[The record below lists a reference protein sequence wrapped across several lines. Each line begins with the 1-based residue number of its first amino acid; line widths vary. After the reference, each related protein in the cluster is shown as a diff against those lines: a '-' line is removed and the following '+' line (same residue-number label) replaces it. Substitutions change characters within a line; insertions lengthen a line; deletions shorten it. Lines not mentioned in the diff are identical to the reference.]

1 MEHPEKIGKY
11 QIKRELGRGAMG
23 IVYEAF
29 DPLIERTV
37 AIKTILKSNIEKTE
51 VDETFKRF
59 RREARAA
66 GRLSHPKIVSIYEYG
81 EDDEMAFIAMELVKG
96 KELKEFFDND
106 QRFSIGESIR
116 IVLQLLDALDYSH
129 SRNVVH
135 RDIKPA
141 NILITGDGQLKI
153 ADFGIAKIDSSN
165 LTQVGVVL
173 GTPTYMSPE
182 QFMGH
187 EVDHRTD
194 LYACGVI
201 LYQFLTGERPFSG
214 SVITIMH
221 QAVNKETPL
230 PSSINPDVSKELDSV
245 VRKAMSKRKEDRFQS
260 ASEFMLALKTA
271 AQPIAEG
278 DKTHRLIPISSKP
291 DDETTLIMPSSFAAS
306 TPVDSTD
313 MRRLA
318 EIETWQHITN
328 SQSVADF
335 VQYLSEFP
343 SGEFADLARLRIV
356 SLEKLAAEQ
365 KEAEKQARLKKEA
378 LARAALQE
386 KRRKEVEQQKAL
398 EKAQLLAHAQADVE
412 AKRQVELASKARL
425 AQQIAEIKRKTVYI
439 KASDSAKLENASEE
453 RSQRAKNLTDSMS
466 DRAKKFTDIVS
477 ERESSSEL
485 ERKIQLEAK
494 RELEE
499 KIQRKKQ
506 IKSKLLAQKNLRDI
520 ASDDSDTNEAR
531 DVADTSI
538 FTETVKQ
545 NQKLDDVKAL
555 DEAAERFKL
564 KMEAAAEHAK
574 QRTRLWLKVFGFIF
588 ALLAT
593 GILLILLP

>member
-1 MEHPEKIGKY
+1 MEYPEKIGKY

-37 AIKTILKSNIEKTE
+37 AIKTILKSSIEKSE
-51 VDETFKRF
+51 VEETFNRF

-66 GRLSHPKIVSIYEYG
+66 GRLSHPKIVAIYEYG
-81 EDDEMAFIAMELVKG
+81 EDEEMAFIAMELVNG
-96 KELKEFFDND
+96 RELKEFFDHD
-106 QRFSIGESIR
+106 ERFSISESIR

-129 SRNVVH
+129 SRNVIH

-141 NILITGDGQLKI
+141 NILIAKDRQLKI

-194 LYACGVI
+194 LYATGVI

-214 SVITIMH
+214 SVISIMH
-221 QAVNKETPL
+221 QAVNKEPPL
-230 PSSINPDVSKELDSV
+230 PSSFNPDVTSELDSI

-260 ASEFMLALKTA
+260 ASDFIQALKTA
-271 AQPIAEG
+271 AQPSPLTDAF
-278 DKTHRLIPISSKP
+278 RLVQPPLLSTEIISL
-291 DDETTLIMPSSFAAS
+291 TTPVTLDADNS
-306 TPVDSTD
+306 VDSTD
-313 MRRLA
+313 SRRLN
-318 EIETWQHITN
+318 EIEAWQLVTN
-328 SQSVADF
+328 SQSIADF

-343 SGEFADLARLRIV
+343 SGEFADLARLRIL
-356 SLEKLAAEQ
+356 SLKKFSSEQ
-365 KEAEKQARLKKEA
+365 KEAEKQARLRKEA
-378 LARAALQE
+378 IARAALQE

-398 EKAQLLAHAQADVE
+398 EKAQLLAQTQAE
-412 AKRQVELASKARL
+412 AETKRQLELANKARL
-425 AQQIAEIKRKTVYI
+425 AQQLAELRRKTVYFKSSSVNPDI
-439 KASDSAKLENASEE
+439 ASED
-453 RSQRAKNLTDSMS
+453 RSRRVKGLTDSLTE
-466 DRAKKFTDIVS
+466 RAKKFTDIVS

-485 ERKIQLEAK
+485 ERKIQSEAK

-499 KIQRKKQ
+499 KVHRKKQ
-506 IKSKLLAQKNLRDI
+506 AKLKFLAERNTKDVEI
-520 ASDDSDTNEAR
+520 DASD
-531 DVADTSI
+531 I
-538 FTETVKQ
+538 IETLPPANMPITANVIKQ
-545 NQKLDDVKAL
+545 NQSLDEAKAL

-564 KMEAAAEHAK
+564 KIDAATEQAE
-574 QRTRLWLKVFGFIF
+574 QRTRFWFKALGFMF
-588 ALLAT
+588 ALLAAAVLW
-593 GILLILLP
+593 ILI